1 MAVEAR
7 VMLSLRAAQI
17 DALTE
22 PRLADF
28 AERMRAHV
36 CRCFVAT
43 TRTMSDED
51 IREVIRCGLE
61 RAQIHG
67 IDGER
72 GICKYINLMFVFG
85 RDFDRD
91 PRLPWAREI
100 LAGARV
106 HRDLS
111 TIELLYREAL
121 VHEAEAQGLEGSN
134 P

>member
-1 MAVEAR
+1 
-7 VMLSLRAAQI
+7 MLLLRSAQI

-22 PRLADF
+22 QRLADF
-28 AERMRAHV
+28 TERARAHV
-36 CRCFVAT
+36 CRWFVAT
-43 TRTMSDED
+43 TRTMSDD
-51 IREVIRCGLE
+51 AIREVIRHGVA
-61 RAQIHG
+61 RARLHG
-67 IDGER
+67 IGSER
-72 GICKYINLMFVFG
+72 DVCKYINLMFVFG

-91 PRLPWAREI
+91 PRLPWVHEI

-121 VHEAEAQGLEGSN
+121 EHEAEAQGLEGT